1 MGNKQS
7 ASRGSAPSSPARVM
21 GGGQPI
27 PFNPSGA
34 SDGEPVAAQP
44 SATSAT
50 MIQASVDGSALSGW
64 GSGVDADG
72 SGWGS
77 GRGGGGAGSG
87 GGRGACAGVGGGST
101 SMPAPARTACLDDF
115 VMLKTVG
122 RGSFGKVMMVRKKD
136 DGRVYAMKALK
147 KEQVLK
153 RRQYEHTVAE
163 RRILENLDHPFIV
176 SLRFAFQ
183 TEHK

>member
-7 ASRGSAPSSPARVM
+7 AASRGSSAPSSPARVM

-27 PFNPSGA
+27 PYAPNGGGSVGAARSAVSSVTMTTGSSG
-34 SDGEPVAAQP
+34 V
-44 SATSAT
+44 
-50 MIQASVDGSALSGW
+50 
-64 GSGVDADG
+64 GSGNTGGNMGTTGGGGGSSSNG
-72 SGWGS
+72 SGLGNSDHS
-77 GRGGGGAGSG
+77 GGGGGGGGGGAS
-87 GGRGACAGVGGGST
+87 AQ
-101 SMPAPARTACLDDF
+101 PAPARTACLDDF